1 MRTVLV
7 AAVCSAVAGL
17 GMAPSSVLAK
27 TVKECRAEWQ
37 AHKDI
42 FQPKGISEN
51 DYVEECRDFPATA
64 PETPAATNA
73 APAASVP
80 AVVKPAHV
88 AVTAPV
94 APSHFSTEAQ
104 AKANCRSDTVVWAE
118 PSSRTYH
125 LLSDKDDGPK
135 GIYMCERDAT
145 GQGFHAARTKKPE
158 DTHRIVS
165 RDEFNSKLP
174 PQFDRSAR
182 NRNPQL
188 DAVASPPPAPLSGG
202 GSCLTRH
209 SGTVIHSERCGF

>member
-42 FQPKGISEN
+42 FQSKGISEN
-51 DYVEECRDFPATA
+51 EYVEECRDFPA

-88 AVTAPV
+88 AVAAPV
-94 APSHFSTEAQ
+94 ALSHFSTEAQ
-104 AKANCRSDTVVWAE
+104 AKANCRSHTVVWAE

-125 LLSDKDDGPK
+125 LLSDKDYGPK
-135 GIYMCERDAT
+135 HIYMCERDAT

-165 RDEFNSKLP
+165 RDEFKSKLP

-182 NRNPQL
+182 NRNAQP
-188 DAVASPPPAPLSGG
+188 DAVASPPPASLSDGP
-202 GSCLTRH
+202 SCLTRH
-209 SGTVIHSERCGF
+209 SGSIIHSERCGF

>member
-37 AHKDI
+37 AHKDT

-73 APAASVP
+73 APASSVP
-80 AVVKPAHV
+80 AVVKPAPVTV
-88 AVTAPV
+88 AAPV
-94 APSHFSTEAQ
+94 APSHFST
-104 AKANCRSDTVVWAE
+104 
-118 PSSRTYH
+118 
-125 LLSDKDDGPK
+125 
-135 GIYMCERDAT
+135 
-145 GQGFHAARTKKPE
+145 KPE

-165 RDEFNSKLP
+165 RDEFKSKLP
-174 PQFDRSAR
+174 PQFDRSVR
-182 NRNPQL
+182 NRNAQL
-188 DAVASPPPAPLSGG
+188 DAVASPPPAPSIGG
-202 GSCLTRH
+202 PSCETRH
-209 SGTVIHSERCGF
+209 SGTIIHSARCGF